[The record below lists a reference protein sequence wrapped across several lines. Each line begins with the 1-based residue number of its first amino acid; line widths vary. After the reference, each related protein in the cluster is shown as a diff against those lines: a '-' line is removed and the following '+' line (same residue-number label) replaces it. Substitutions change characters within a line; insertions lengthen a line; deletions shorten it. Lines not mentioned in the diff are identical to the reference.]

1 MKFIKQNW
9 IATLALLLVAFAL
22 LSGCDAGE
30 APDVTVGVQNT
41 DAASNAT
48 ITDATVPDGT
58 AAESAD
64 MPEET
69 VGQIEEPTEAPVEAT
84 DIPETTIATEPETAA
99 PAPETTAPAPE
110 TAAPAPETAAPAPE
124 TTAPAPETTAPA
136 PETAAPAPE
145 TTAPAPETTAK
156 PIETTP
162 EPEETTAPPPAVPEG
177 HRVGDL
183 CYDATLPL
191 FNGGTY
197 TVSQGRGKVTVLN
210 FWGSWCPPCKNEL
223 PHFDTLAT
231 EYADSV
237 VFLAVHTE
245 YGEANGRTYVQTN
258 YPNSKIHFAYDAGD
272 AYYDLVARDTAWPV
286 TVVLDQNGIIRER
299 VVGALTYNELKA
311 VLDELV
317 PSQPKSEIP
326 ALTMP
331 AFKASDVPAY
341 GDKPYIEVNGNIPFF
356 TDNQYTTRSYEYY
369 SQLDQLGRCGTV
381 VASIG
386 RDLMPTEDRESIS
399 SVRPTGWHSASY
411 PEVGV
416 TSLYNRSHLI
426 AFQLTGENANKENLI
441 TGTQYMNQTV
451 MTRFENMVADYI
463 TETGNH
469 VLYRVTP
476 IFTGNNL
483 VADGVLM
490 EGWSV
495 EDNGDGICFCVYLYN
510 VQPGVEIDYA
520 TGKSQYVGIDMP
532 EDAPNY
538 ILNTNTKKFHKPTC
552 SNAATIS
559 DKNRKEHFGSREE
572 LIEEGYKPGGCCNP

>member
-9 IATLALLLVAFAL
+9 IAALALLLVAFAL
-22 LSGCDAGE
+22 LTGCDTGST
-30 APDVTVGVQNT
+30 PNVTVDLSDT
-41 DAASNAT
+41 DAAT
-48 ITDATVPDGT
+48 VATVTDS
-58 AAESAD
+58 AAVEEPETEISETESAATS
-64 MPEET
+64 EET
-69 VGQIEEPTEAPVEAT
+69 TDEPATDVPAEPATEAPTEPATEAPTEPVPEVPTEPATEAPV
-84 DIPETTIATEPETAA
+84 
-99 PAPETTAPAPE
+99 PETTA
-110 TAAPAPETAAPAPE
+110 
-124 TTAPAPETTAPA
+124 
-136 PETAAPAPE
+136 
-145 TTAPAPETTAK
+145 
-156 PIETTP
+156 

-177 HRVGDL
+177 HRVGER

-197 TVSQGRGKVTVLN
+197 TVGQGRGKVTVLN

-245 YGEANGRTYVQTN
+245 YGEANGRTYVQAN

-272 AYYDLVARDTAWPV
+272 AYYNLVARDTAWPV

-299 VVGALTYNELKA
+299 VVGSLTYDELKA
-311 VLDELV
+311 VLNELV

-341 GDKPYIEVNGNIPFF
+341 GDKPYVEVNGNIPFF
-356 TDNQYTTRSYEYY
+356 TANQYTTQSYEYY
-369 SQLDQLGRCGTV
+369 SPLDGLGRCGTV

-386 RDLMPTEDRESIS
+386 RDLMPTSDRGNIS
-399 SVRPTGWHSASY
+399 SVRPTGWHSVSY
-411 PEVGV
+411 PDVGV

-426 AFQLTGENANKENLI
+426 AFQLTGENANRENLI
-441 TGTQYMNQTV
+441 TGTQYMNQSV
-451 MTRFENMVADYI
+451 MTLFENMVADYI
-463 TETGNH
+463 KETGNH

-476 IFTGNNL
+476 VFTGNNL

-510 VQPGVEIDYA
+510 IQPGVEIDYA
-520 TGKSQYVGIDMP
+520 TGESHYVGIDLP

>member
-1 MKFIKQNW
+1 MKIIKQNW
-9 IATLALLLVAFAL
+9 IAALALLLVAFAL
-22 LSGCDAGE
+22 LTGCDAGGT
-30 APDVTVGVQNT
+30 PDVTVGIPQDT
-41 DAASNAT
+41 DAATTVA
-48 ITDATVPDGT
+48 ITDTV
-58 AAESAD
+58 A
-64 MPEET
+64 
-69 VGQIEEPTEAPVEAT
+69 TEAPTEPVTEAPTEPVTEAPTEPVTEAPTEPVTEAPTEPVT
-84 DIPETTIATEPETAA
+84 DVPTEPVTDVPTEPETEA
-99 PAPETTAPAPE
+99 PTEPET
-110 TAAPAPETAAPAPE
+110 
-124 TTAPAPETTAPA
+124 
-136 PETAAPAPE
+136 
-145 TTAPAPETTAK
+145 
-156 PIETTP
+156 TTP
-162 EPEETTAPPPAVPEG
+162 EPETEAPAPE
-177 HRVGDL
+177 V
-183 CYDATLPL
+183 
-191 FNGGTY
+191 
-197 TVSQGRGKVTVLN
+197 
-210 FWGSWCPPCKNEL
+210 
-223 PHFDTLAT
+223 
-231 EYADSV
+231 
-237 VFLAVHTE
+237 
-245 YGEANGRTYVQTN
+245 
-258 YPNSKIHFAYDAGD
+258 
-272 AYYDLVARDTAWPV
+272 
-286 TVVLDQNGIIRER
+286 
-299 VVGALTYNELKA
+299 
-311 VLDELV
+311 
-317 PSQPKSEIP
+317 EIP

-341 GDKPYIEVNGNIPFF
+341 GDKPYVEVNGNIPFF
-356 TDNQYTTRSYEYY
+356 TVKQYTTQSYEYY
-369 SQLDQLGRCGTV
+369 SPLDQLGRCGTV

-476 IFTGNNL
+476 IFTGNNM

-510 VQPGVEIDYA
+510 VQPGVEINYA
-520 TGKSQYVGIDMP
+520 TGESQYVGIDMP

-572 LIEEGYKPGGCCNP
+572 LIEEGYKAAGCCKP

>member
-22 LSGCDAGE
+22 LSGCNAGGT
-30 APDVTVGVQNT
+30 PDVTVGVQNT
-41 DAASNAT
+41 DAATTIIVTEAFTTGAAVSETPAT
-48 ITDATVPDGT
+48 DEPGTEAVVTPEEITTQPEEPTDATD
-58 AAESAD
+58 E
-64 MPEET
+64 
-69 VGQIEEPTEAPVEAT
+69 
-84 DIPETTIATEPETAA
+84 
-99 PAPETTAPAPE
+99 PETTAPV
-110 TAAPAPETAAPAPE
+110 PETAAPAPE
-124 TTAPAPETTAPA
+124 TTAPAPETTAPT
-136 PETAAPAPE
+136 EPE
-145 TTAPAPETTAK
+145 TTAPAPETTVK
-156 PIETTP
+156 PVETTA

-177 HRVGDL
+177 HRVGEL

-191 FNGGTY
+191 FNDGTY

-272 AYYDLVARDTAWPV
+272 AYYNLVARDTAWPV

-331 AFKASDVPAY
+331 AFKASDVPGY
-341 GDKPYIEVNGNIPFF
+341 TDQPYVAVNGNIPFF
-356 TDNQYTTRSYEYY
+356 TENQYATESYEYY
-369 SQLDQLGRCGTV
+369 SPLDALGRCGIV

-386 RDLMPTEDRESIS
+386 RDLMPTEERGNIS
-399 SVRPTGWHSASY
+399 SVRPTGWHSKSY
-411 PEVGV
+411 SELGV

-483 VADGVLM
+483 VAEGVLM

-520 TGKSQYVGIDMP
+520 TGESHYVGIDLP
-532 EDAPNY
+532 EGSPDY

-552 SNAATIS
+552 SNADTIS
-559 DKNRKEHFGSREE
+559 DKNRKEYHGSRED
-572 LIEEGYKPGGCCNP
+572 LIAEGYKPGGCCNP